1 MTVKNIGASVRARIN
16 NKAKAD
22 NVNTQFLLTRYALER
37 MLYRLAV
44 SEHRDSFLLK
54 GALLFDLWYDVPL
67 RPTRDIDLLGFG
79 MAEIPHLIKVFEDL
93 CAIQV
98 EDGINFESASITAE
112 EIRKDANYS
121 GTRVTVVGKI
131 DGAKCTV
138 QVDVGY
144 GDAVTPA
151 PEMATYPVMLE
162 GMPAPE
168 LRVYPQYTVI
178 AEKFEAIVSLGMA
191 NSRMKDYFDL
201 WVLLRNADLD
211 QRILEQAVR
220 ATLARRVTLVP
231 AGVPSGLTEQFSSDI
246 AKLSLWNAFVTRNKL
261 DADSLESTVRFLRD
275 RFAFI
280 YVKREV
286 VQEMDI
292 DYLRT
297 EPTLPEELR
306 VFREKL
312 REHSFS
318 ENVAWILNT
327 PVLIPENSFTDT
339 KGVEPELTKK
349 LKINLIEDQR
359 NIKYSGGQRIKLV
372 VCDKKSGTFNDAPD
386 YAKFNVVYVIHN
398 GKCVMDV
405 LMDYSMKGERREY
418 SVKHIC
424 ELTVHRFEDGPWVSD
439 LLKLTN
445 FLKKQRYKNA

>member
-79 MAEIPHLIKVFEDL
+79 MAEIPHLINVFEDL
-93 CAIQV
+93 CAIEV
-98 EDGINFESASITAE
+98 EDGINFDAASINAE

-121 GTRVTVVGKI
+121 GTRLTVLGII

-162 GMPAPE
+162 DMPAPE
-168 LRVYPQYTVI
+168 LRVYPHYTVI

-201 WVLLRNADLD
+201 RVLLRNADLEPS
-211 QRILEQAVR
+211 ILEQAVQ
-220 ATLARRVTLVP
+220 ATLARRGTVMPTGIPV
-231 AGVPSGLTEQFSSDI
+231 GLSDQFASDKSRV
-246 AKLSLWNAFVTRNKL
+246 ALWDAFVGRNKL
-261 DADSLESTVRFLRD
+261 NAESLADTVIYLRE
-275 RFAFI
+275 RFAF
-280 YVKREV
+280 
-286 VQEMDI
+286 
-292 DYLRT
+292 
-297 EPTLPEELR
+297 
-306 VFREKL
+306 
-312 REHSFS
+312 
-318 ENVAWILNT
+318 
-327 PVLIPENSFTDT
+327 
-339 KGVEPELTKK
+339 
-349 LKINLIEDQR
+349 
-359 NIKYSGGQRIKLV
+359 
-372 VCDKKSGTFNDAPD
+372 TFN
-386 YAKFNVVYVIHN
+386 
-398 GKCVMDV
+398 
-405 LMDYSMKGERREY
+405 
-418 SVKHIC
+418 
-424 ELTVHRFEDGPWVSD
+424 
-439 LLKLTN
+439 
-445 FLKKQRYKNA
+445 

>member
-22 NVNTQFLLTRYALER
+22 NVNTHFLLTRYALER

-79 MAEIPHLIKVFEDL
+79 MAEIPHLINVFEDL
-93 CAIQV
+93 CAIEV
-98 EDGINFESASITAE
+98 EDGINFDAASINAE

-121 GTRVTVVGKI
+121 GTRLTVLGII

-162 GMPAPE
+162 DMPAPE

-201 WVLLRNADLD
+201 WVLLRNADLEPG
-211 QRILEQAVR
+211 ILEQAVQ
-220 ATLARRVTLVP
+220 ATLARRGTVMPTGIPV
-231 AGVPSGLTEQFSSDI
+231 GLSDQFASDKSRV
-246 AKLSLWNAFVTRNKL
+246 ALWDAFVGRNKL
-261 DADSLESTVRFLRD
+261 NAESLADTVNYLRE
-275 RFAFI
+275 RFAF
-280 YVKREV
+280 
-286 VQEMDI
+286 
-292 DYLRT
+292 
-297 EPTLPEELR
+297 
-306 VFREKL
+306 
-312 REHSFS
+312 
-318 ENVAWILNT
+318 
-327 PVLIPENSFTDT
+327 
-339 KGVEPELTKK
+339 
-349 LKINLIEDQR
+349 
-359 NIKYSGGQRIKLV
+359 
-372 VCDKKSGTFNDAPD
+372 TFN
-386 YAKFNVVYVIHN
+386 
-398 GKCVMDV
+398 
-405 LMDYSMKGERREY
+405 
-418 SVKHIC
+418 
-424 ELTVHRFEDGPWVSD
+424 
-439 LLKLTN
+439 
-445 FLKKQRYKNA
+445 

>member
-79 MAEIPHLIKVFEDL
+79 IAEIPHLIKVFEDL
-93 CAIQV
+93 CAIEF
-98 EDGINFESASITAE
+98 EDGIKFDAASINAE

-121 GTRVTVVGKI
+121 GTRLIVVGII

-162 GMPAPE
+162 DMPAPE

-178 AEKFEAIVSLGMA
+178 AEKFEAIVSLGIA

-201 WVLLRNADLD
+201 WVLLRNADLEPS
-211 QRILEQAVR
+211 ILEQAVQ
-220 ATLARRVTLVP
+220 ATLTRRGTVMPTGIPV
-231 AGVPSGLTEQFSSDI
+231 GLSDQFASDKSRV
-246 AKLSLWNAFVTRNKL
+246 ALWDAFVGRNKL
-261 DADSLESTVRFLRD
+261 NAESLSETVIYLRE
-275 RFAFI
+275 RFAF
-280 YVKREV
+280 
-286 VQEMDI
+286 
-292 DYLRT
+292 
-297 EPTLPEELR
+297 
-306 VFREKL
+306 
-312 REHSFS
+312 
-318 ENVAWILNT
+318 
-327 PVLIPENSFTDT
+327 
-339 KGVEPELTKK
+339 
-349 LKINLIEDQR
+349 
-359 NIKYSGGQRIKLV
+359 
-372 VCDKKSGTFNDAPD
+372 TFN
-386 YAKFNVVYVIHN
+386 
-398 GKCVMDV
+398 
-405 LMDYSMKGERREY
+405 
-418 SVKHIC
+418 
-424 ELTVHRFEDGPWVSD
+424 
-439 LLKLTN
+439 
-445 FLKKQRYKNA
+445 

>member
-79 MAEIPHLIKVFEDL
+79 MAEIPHLVKVFENL
-93 CAIQV
+93 CAIKV
-98 EDGINFESASITAE
+98 EDGINFDPASIKAE

-121 GTRVTVVGKI
+121 GTRVTVVGSI
-131 DGAKCTV
+131 DGAKCSV

-162 GMPAPE
+162 DMPAPE

-201 WVLLRNADLD
+201 WVLLRKANLEDATLD
-211 QRILEQAVR
+211 RAFR
-220 ATLARRVTLVP
+220 ATFKNRGTVMPKEVP
-231 AGVPSGLTEQFSSDI
+231 AGLSDRF
-246 AKLSLWNAFVTRNKL
+246 AQDKTRLALWDAFISRNKL
-261 DADSLESTVRFLRD
+261 EAQSLLDTVLYLRD
-275 RFAFI
+275 RF
-280 YVKREV
+280 
-286 VQEMDI
+286 
-292 DYLRT
+292 
-297 EPTLPEELR
+297 
-306 VFREKL
+306 
-312 REHSFS
+312 SF
-318 ENVAWILNT
+318 A
-327 PVLIPENSFTDT
+327 
-339 KGVEPELTKK
+339 
-349 LKINLIEDQR
+349 
-359 NIKYSGGQRIKLV
+359 
-372 VCDKKSGTFNDAPD
+372 
-386 YAKFNVVYVIHN
+386 
-398 GKCVMDV
+398 
-405 LMDYSMKGERREY
+405 MKGFY
-418 SVKHIC
+418 
-424 ELTVHRFEDGPWVSD
+424 
-439 LLKLTN
+439 
-445 FLKKQRYKNA
+445 

>member
-1 MTVKNIGASVRARIN
+1 MTVKNIGASVRARIS

-37 MLYRLAV
+37 MLYRLAA

-79 MAEIPHLIKVFEDL
+79 MAEISHLIKVFEDL

-98 EDGINFESASITAE
+98 EDGINFDSASITAE

-121 GTRVTVVGKI
+121 GTRVTVVGTI

-162 GMPAPE
+162 DMPAPE

-201 WVLLRNADLD
+201 WVLLRNTDLE
-211 QRILEQAVR
+211 QEILEQAIE
-220 ATLARRVTLVP
+220 ATFKRRQTEIPTDTPL
-231 AGVPSGLTEQFSSDI
+231 GLSDQFAVDKSRG
-246 AKLSLWNAFVTRNKL
+246 ALWNAFVSRNKL
-261 DADSLESTVRFLRD
+261 KADSLENTL
-275 RFAFI
+275 I
-280 YVKREV
+280 
-286 VQEMDI
+286 
-292 DYLRT
+292 YLR
-297 EPTLPEELR
+297 ER
-306 VFREKL
+306 F
-312 REHSFS
+312 SFG
-318 ENVAWILNT
+318 
-327 PVLIPENSFTDT
+327 
-339 KGVEPELTKK
+339 K
-349 LKINLIEDQR
+349 
-359 NIKYSGGQRIKLV
+359 NI
-372 VCDKKSGTFNDAPD
+372 
-386 YAKFNVVYVIHN
+386 
-398 GKCVMDV
+398 
-405 LMDYSMKGERREY
+405 
-418 SVKHIC
+418 
-424 ELTVHRFEDGPWVSD
+424 
-439 LLKLTN
+439 
-445 FLKKQRYKNA
+445 

>member
-98 EDGINFESASITAE
+98 EDGINFESVSITAE

-121 GTRVTVVGKI
+121 GTRVTVVGTV

-162 GMPAPE
+162 DMQAPE

-211 QRILEQAVR
+211 HKILEQAVD
-220 ATLARRVTLVP
+220 ATFKRRETTMPTDTPV
-231 AGVPSGLTEQFSSDI
+231 GLSDQFAQDKTRI
-246 AKLSLWNAFVTRNKL
+246 MLWDAFVGRNKL
-261 DADSLESTVRFLRD
+261 NAESLSDTVIYLRE
-275 RFAFI
+275 RFAFS
-280 YVKREV
+280 VNPK
-286 VQEMDI
+286 
-292 DYLRT
+292 
-297 EPTLPEELR
+297 
-306 VFREKL
+306 
-312 REHSFS
+312 
-318 ENVAWILNT
+318 
-327 PVLIPENSFTDT
+327 
-339 KGVEPELTKK
+339 
-349 LKINLIEDQR
+349 NLE
-359 NIKYSGGQRIKLV
+359 
-372 VCDKKSGTFNDAPD
+372 
-386 YAKFNVVYVIHN
+386 
-398 GKCVMDV
+398 
-405 LMDYSMKGERREY
+405 
-418 SVKHIC
+418 
-424 ELTVHRFEDGPWVSD
+424 
-439 LLKLTN
+439 
-445 FLKKQRYKNA
+445 